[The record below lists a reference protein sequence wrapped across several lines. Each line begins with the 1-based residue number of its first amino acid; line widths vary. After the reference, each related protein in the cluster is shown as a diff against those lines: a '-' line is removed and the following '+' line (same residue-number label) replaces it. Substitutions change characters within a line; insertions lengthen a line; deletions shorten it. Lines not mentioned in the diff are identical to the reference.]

1 MERKIRELVSS
12 GCVSPIWVA
21 SVLLEIADI
30 GGSLIVACA
39 SRFPTERTSSKKEFQ
54 MTTYQSESEMVDVM
68 LNRHTWVLVADSEK
82 ALFLCNKRDMS
93 NVQLS
98 IIHQLHNSNPATR
111 EQGTDKPG
119 RLSSGPGLGR
129 SAVEDTD
136 WHEISK
142 KRFAKE
148 IADALYCHAHKGE
161 FERLII
167 VAPPL
172 MLGEMRQE
180 FHKEVGDK
188 IVSEI
193 PKTLT
198 NHSTADI
205 QAIVEE
211 S

>member
-1 MERKIRELVSS
+1 MNSFKQNGLEL
-12 GCVSPIWVA
+12 
-21 SVLLEIADI
+21 
-30 GGSLIVACA
+30 
-39 SRFPTERTSSKKEFQ
+39 
-54 MTTYQSESEMVDVM
+54 EMVNVM
-68 LNRHTWVLVADSEK
+68 LNRHTWVVVADSEK
-82 ALFLCNKRDMS
+82 ALFLCNGRDMS

-98 IIHQLHNSNPATR
+98 IIHQMHHSNPATR
-111 EQGTDKPG
+111 EQGSDRPG
-119 RLSSGPGLGR
+119 RFSSGPGLGR
-129 SAVEDTD
+129 AAVDDTD

-148 IADALYCHAHKGE
+148 IADALYGHAHKGE

-180 FHKEVGDK
+180 FHKEVSDRV
-188 IVSEI
+188 VSEI

-198 NHSTADI
+198 NHSTSDI
-205 QAIVEE
+205 QSIVEE

>member
-1 MERKIRELVSS
+1 
-12 GCVSPIWVA
+12 
-21 SVLLEIADI
+21 
-30 GGSLIVACA
+30 
-39 SRFPTERTSSKKEFQ
+39 
-54 MTTYQSESEMVDVM
+54 MVDVK
-68 LNRHTWVLVADSEK
+68 LNRQTWVVVADGEK
-82 ALFLCNKRDMS
+82 ALFLCNDKDV
-93 NVQLS
+93 NHVHLATV
-98 IIHQLHNSNPATR
+98 HQMNQSNPATR

-119 RLSSGPGLGR
+119 RFADGGQSAHRSS
-129 SAVEDTD
+129 AEETD

-148 IADALYCHAHKGE
+148 VADTLYTFAHKGK
-161 FERLII
+161 FEHLII

-180 FHKEVGDK
+180 FHKEVSDK

-198 NHSTADI
+198 NHSTGDI
-205 QAIVEE
+205 QAIVEA

>member
-1 MERKIRELVSS
+1 
-12 GCVSPIWVA
+12 
-21 SVLLEIADI
+21 
-30 GGSLIVACA
+30 
-39 SRFPTERTSSKKEFQ
+39 
-54 MTTYQSESEMVDVM
+54 MTMYQSEAEVVDVM
-68 LNRHTWVLVADSEK
+68 LNRHTWVVVADGEK
-82 ALFLCNKRDMS
+82 ALFLCNKYDMN
-93 NVQLS
+93 NVQLG
-98 IIHQLHNSNPATR
+98 IVHQLHQSNPATR

-119 RLSSGPGLGR
+119 RFSNGPTPHRSS
-129 SAVEDTD
+129 ADDTD

-148 IADALYCHAHKGE
+148 IAEALYTHAHKGD

-172 MLGEMRQE
+172 MLGELRQE
-180 FHKEVGDK
+180 FHKEVSDK

-205 QAIVEE
+205 RAIVEE